1 MLESA
6 KKIAEGLAAAWLS
19 GNLEE
24 IASFASPTSGFGDM
38 VR

>member
-6 KKIAEGLAAAWLS
+6 KKIAEGLAVAWSS
-19 GNLEE
+19 GNPEE
-24 IASFASPTSGFGDM
+24 IASFASPTSGFDNM